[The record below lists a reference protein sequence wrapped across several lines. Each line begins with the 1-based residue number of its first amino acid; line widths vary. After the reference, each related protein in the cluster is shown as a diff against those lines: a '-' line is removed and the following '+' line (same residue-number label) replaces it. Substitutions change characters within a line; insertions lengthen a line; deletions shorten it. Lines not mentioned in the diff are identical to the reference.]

1 MPKRDNRSNNVERLE
16 QMVTNTIEHIEEAH
30 KTLQSENL
38 SQEDRQAIEAKNA
51 RREESIQQFQSEIED
66 EKHARERGEI

>member
-1 MPKRDNRSNNVERLE
+1 MPKRDNRRDNVERLE